1 MGIPFRARCAL
12 AQPSKKPPEGEHQV
26 CSHRAGPKTVVEH
39 ECVCLLT
46 LIFLVAVYLLI

>member
-39 ECVCLLT
+39 ECACLLT

>member
-26 CSHRAGPKTVVEH
+26 CFHRAGSQTVVEH
-39 ECVCLLT
+39 ECAYLLT
-46 LIFLVAVYLLI
+46 LIFLVVVYLLI